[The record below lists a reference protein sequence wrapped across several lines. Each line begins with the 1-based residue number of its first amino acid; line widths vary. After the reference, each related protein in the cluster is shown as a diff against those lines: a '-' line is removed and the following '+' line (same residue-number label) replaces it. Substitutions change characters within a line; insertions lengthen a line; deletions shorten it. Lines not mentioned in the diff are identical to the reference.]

1 MSIFKD
7 TFKPGV
13 RAQITARQNAI
24 SDGRSTPQSIQYF
37 NARNAWVR
45 MTSAVDVAND
55 GGKLAK
61 SYILQGGI
69 LNSNNALREGLGGQ
83 EGKYISQ
90 TQAGQNYRLGLRPMP
105 GITNVDVKS
114 KSAYGSLREVTV
126 NFNAWDIKQLEE
138 LELLY
143 MRPGYTALIE
153 WGWAPYLDNNGN
165 LQNNVQYYDDIFI
178 KGKKKEDIWKE
189 IFKKSEET
197 GNYEAMYGYIKNYS
211 WSARADGGYDC
222 TTTIISIGEVMES
235 LKVNYSAFNV
245 PNLEKNGIIASRV
258 GVELNSEILSSYTK
272 NIVAGICH
280 ELYYIANE
288 KANDFAE
295 YNIADNNSG
304 KTYTF
309 FKFPVDISGG
319 DENKESITKN
329 GKQIY
334 VTLESFADILNKYV
348 LLADKSN
355 NTPFVKLSVRGSDIT
370 SDNELL
376 LCLGNTYQLSTNPS
390 ICLIANHAWEN
401 PSALGLPDSSDFD
414 TLKKIIKGM
423 SKNYFYNG
431 DYKEKQLGIIGN
443 IYLNLDYL
451 YQLIIN
457 DNVASQDKKE
467 KNDIALFDYIKN
479 IMSGVSTAIGNVAT
493 FEIHADP
500 VDGNVVKIIDVNYS
514 DIANR
519 DKIYNEAFTLE
530 LHSTKSVTRQYKLES
545 QIFPEQSTIVAIGAQ
560 AQGGALGADT
570 NTLIDFNQNLI
581 DRIIPKKDAPTLVD
595 NPDLEADLKAKAESL
610 IKNLKTLLSFIVKID
625 PSWWEFKGDFDA
637 SKSSE
642 YSNALKDIIAF
653 FKSYIVNDN
662 KNRAIIPTKLS
673 VTTDGIG
680 GLVIGNIF
688 KIPED
693 LLPRGYKGAG
703 DIGRRLGYVVTGL
716 GHSIQNND
724 WTTNIDAQTIIL
736 DAPKSG
742 ISGANFA
749 LITKVAAAAKDAV
762 SGNGTVTQKLKDT
775 LAKIDPKQ
783 LPGPPA
789 KDISPTVTVDRVIA
803 AMQKKN
809 YSFNANTTFG
819 KNKLN
824 VVGVREVRTT
834 SPELGSK
841 SFNSTSTNYFTDYI
855 VMFYYD
861 SKGLRQERIGW
872 QTTAPGLT
880 YEASKFGG
888 TGRTI
893 MIQEGQYKDA
903 YTRGLHQGKVDT
915 LVQAK
920 LMNYHR
926 DESLNTQYN
935 SVNIITGVFGTNIH
949 PSGNYSNNDSKKL
962 INNWSAGCQVFR
974 SYDDYL
980 WMMQAV
986 RNQIE
991 VTNYKF
997 FTYTL
1002 LNFKDL

>member
-24 SDGRSTPQSIQYF
+24 SDGRGTPQSIQYF

-61 SYILQGGI
+61 NYILQGGI
-69 LNSNNALREGLGGQ
+69 LNSNNTLREGLGGQ
-83 EGKYISQ
+83 DGKYISQ
-90 TQAGQNYRLGLRPMP
+90 TQSGQNYRLGLRPMP
-105 GITNVDVKS
+105 GITSMDVKS
-114 KSAYGSLREVTV
+114 KSAYGSLREVTI

-143 MRPGYTALIE
+143 MRPGYTALVE
-153 WGWAPYLDNNGN
+153 WGWAPYLDNSGN
-165 LQNNVQYYDDIFI
+165 LQSNVQYYDDIFI

-189 IFKKSEET
+189 IFNKSQET

-222 TTTIISIGEVMES
+222 TTTVISIGEVMES
-235 LKVNYSAFNV
+235 LKVNYSAFDV
-245 PNLEKNGIIASRV
+245 KDLDKNGIIASRV
-258 GVELNSEILSSYTK
+258 GVTLNSEVSSSYTK
-272 NIVAGICH
+272 NVVAGICH
-280 ELYYIANE
+280 ELYYVANE
-288 KANDFAE
+288 KANDYAE
-295 YNIADNNSG
+295 YSIVDNNNGG

-319 DENKESITKN
+319 EENKESITKN

-348 LLADKSN
+348 LLADKTN

-370 SDNELL
+370 SDNEPL
-376 LCLGNTYQLSTNPS
+376 LCLGNIYQLSTNPAV
-390 ICLIANHAWEN
+390 CLISNHAWEDPASLGV
-401 PSALGLPDSSDFD
+401 PSSSDFD

-423 SKNYFYNG
+423 SKNYFYDG

-451 YQLIIN
+451 YQLITN

-467 KNDIALFDYIKN
+467 KNDIALFDYVKN
-479 IMSGVSTAIGNVAT
+479 IMSGVSAAIGNVAT
-493 FEIHADP
+493 FEVHVDP
-500 VDGNVVKIIDVNYS
+500 TDGNVAKIIDVNYA

-530 LHSTKSVTRQYKLES
+530 LHSTKSITRQYKLES

-581 DRIIPKKDAPTLVD
+581 DRIIPKKDAPTSTE
-595 NPDLEADLKAKAESL
+595 NPDLETELKTKAENL
-610 IKNLKTLLSFIVKID
+610 VKNLKTLLSFIVKID
-625 PSWWEFKGDFDA
+625 PSWWESKGDFDV
-637 SKSSE
+637 SKASE

-653 FKSYIVNDN
+653 YKSYIANDN

-680 GLVIGNIF
+680 GVVIGNIF

-693 LLPRGYKGAG
+693 LLPRGYKGSS

-736 DAPKSG
+736 DPPKSG
-742 ISGANFA
+742 LSGANFA
-749 LITKVAAAAKDAV
+749 IIAKVAAAAKDAV
-762 SGNGTVTQKLKDT
+762 SSGTVTQKLKDA
-775 LAKIDPKQ
+775 LASIDPKQ

-789 KDISPTVTVDRVIA
+789 KDIPKEVTVDRVIA

-809 YSFNANTTFG
+809 YSFYANTAYG

-824 VVGVREVRTT
+824 IVGVRATN
-834 SPELGSK
+834 K
-841 SFNSTSTNYFTDYI
+841 AFNSPVSNYFTDYV

-861 SKGLRQERIGW
+861 DKGLRLERIGW
-872 QTTAPGLT
+872 QTTSPGLT

-888 TGRTI
+888 AGRTI
-893 MIQEGQYKDA
+893 MMQEGQYKDS
-903 YTRGLHQGKVDT
+903 YVRGLHLGKIDT

-920 LMNYHR
+920 SMNYHR
-926 DESLNTQYN
+926 DESLNAQYN
-935 SVNIITGVFGTNIH
+935 SVNITTGIFGTNIH
-949 PSGNYSNNDSKKL
+949 PSGNYSNSDPNKL

-986 RNQIE
+986 RNQTE
-991 VTNYKF
+991 KTNYKF
-997 FTYTL
+997 FNYTL

>member
-13 RAQITARQNAI
+13 KAQITARQNAI
-24 SDGRSTPQSIQYF
+24 SDGRSTPSTIQYF

-45 MTSAVDVAND
+45 MTSAVDVNND

-69 LNSNNALREGLGGQ
+69 LNSNNSLREGLGGT

-90 TQAGQNYRLGLRPMP
+90 TQSGQNYRLGLRPMP
-105 GITNVDVKS
+105 GITSIDVKS
-114 KSAYGSLREVTV
+114 KSAYGSLREIVV
-126 NFNAWDIKQLEE
+126 NFNAWDIRQLEE

-143 MRPGYTALIE
+143 MRQGYTALVE
-153 WGWAPYLDNNGN
+153 WGWAPYLDNSGN

-189 IFKKSEET
+189 LFKKSEET
-197 GNYEAMYGYIKNYS
+197 GNYEAMYGKIRNFS

-222 TTTIISIGEVMES
+222 TTTIISIGEILES

-245 PNLEKNGIIASRV
+245 PDLDKNGIIASRV
-258 GVELNSEILSSYTK
+258 GVTLNSEVSSSYTK
-272 NIVAGICH
+272 NVVAGICH
-280 ELYYIANE
+280 ELYYLANE
-288 KANDFAE
+288 KANDYAE
-295 YNIADNNSG
+295 YSIVDKGNEN

-319 DENKESITKN
+319 EENKESITKN

-334 VTLESFADILNKYV
+334 VTLESFTDILNKYV
-348 LLADKSN
+348 LLSDKVN
-355 NTPFVKLSVRGSDIT
+355 KTPFAKLSVRGSDIT

-376 LCLGNTYQLSTNPS
+376 LCLGNTYQLSTNPAV
-390 ICLIANHAWEN
+390 CLIANHAWET

-423 SKNYFYNG
+423 SKNYFYDG
-431 DYKEKQLGIIGN
+431 DYKDKQLGIIGN

-451 YQLIIN
+451 YQLIVN

-493 FEIHADP
+493 FEIHVDP
-500 VDGNVVKIIDVNYS
+500 IDGNVGKIIDVNYA

-519 DKIYNEAFTLE
+519 DKIYNDAFTLE
-530 LHSTKSVTRQYKLES
+530 LHSTKSITRQYKLES
-545 QIFPEQSTIVAIGAQ
+545 QIFPEQSTIIAIGAQ
-560 AQGGALGADT
+560 VEGGALGTDS
-570 NTLIDFNQNLI
+570 NTQVEFNRGLI
-581 DRIIPKKDAPTLVD
+581 DRIMPKRLDPIPTD
-595 NPDLEADLKAKAESL
+595 NQDPAADLKAKAESL
-610 IKNLKTLLSFIVKID
+610 VKNLKTLLSFIVKID

-637 SKSSE
+637 SKASE

-653 FKSYIVNDN
+653 FKSYTINDN
-662 KNRAIIPTKLS
+662 KNRSIIPTKLS

-680 GLVIGNIF
+680 GIVIGNIF

-693 LLPRGYKGAG
+693 LLPRGYKGGA

-716 GHSIQNND
+716 GHSVQNND
-724 WTTNIDAQTIIL
+724 WTTNIEAQTIIL
-736 DAPKSG
+736 DPPKSG
-742 ISGANFA
+742 ISATDFA
-749 LITKVAAAAKDAV
+749 TIAKVAAAAVDAV
-762 SGNGTVTQKLKDT
+762 SSGTTTQKLNDA

-789 KDISPTVTVDRVIA
+789 KDIPKEITVDRVIA

-809 YSFNANTTFG
+809 YSFYTNTAYG

-824 VVGVREVRTT
+824 IVGVRAIN
-834 SPELGSK
+834 K
-841 SFNSTSTNYFTDYI
+841 AFNSPVSNYFTDYV

-861 SKGLRQERIGW
+861 DKGLRLERIGW

-888 TGRTI
+888 AGRTI
-893 MIQEGQYKDA
+893 MMQEGQYKDS
-903 YTRGLHQGKVDT
+903 YVRGLHLGKIDT

-920 LMNYHR
+920 SMNYHR
-926 DESLNTQYN
+926 DESLNAQYN
-935 SVNIITGVFGTNIH
+935 SVNITTGIFGTNIH
-949 PSGNYSNNDSKKL
+949 PSGNYGNSDPNKL

-986 RNQIE
+986 RNQTE
-991 VTNYKF
+991 KTNYKL

>member
-24 SDGRSTPQSIQYF
+24 SDGRSTPATIQYF

-45 MTSAVDVAND
+45 MTSAVDVNGD

-69 LNSNNALREGLGGQ
+69 LNSNNALREGLGGT

-105 GITNVDVKS
+105 GITSIDVKS
-114 KSAYGSLREVTV
+114 KSAYGSLREIVV
-126 NFNAWDIKQLEE
+126 SFNAWDIKQLEE

-143 MRPGYTALIE
+143 MRQGYTALVE
-153 WGWAPYLDNNGN
+153 WGWAPYLDNSGN
-165 LQNNVQYYDDIFI
+165 LQSNVQYYDDIFI

-189 IFKKSEET
+189 LFKKSEET
-197 GNYEAMYGYIKNYS
+197 GNYEAMYGKISNYS

-222 TTTIISIGEVMES
+222 TTTIISIGEILES

-245 PNLEKNGIIASRV
+245 PDLDKNGIIASRV
-258 GVELNSEILSSYTK
+258 GITLNSEVSSSYTK
-272 NIVAGICH
+272 NVVAGICH
-280 ELYYIANE
+280 ELYYLANE
-288 KANDFAE
+288 KANDYAE
-295 YNIADNNSG
+295 YTITDKDNEN
-304 KTYTF
+304 KNYTF

-319 DENKESITKN
+319 EENKESITKN

-334 VTLESFADILNKYV
+334 VTLESFTDILNKYV
-348 LLADKSN
+348 LLSDKVN
-355 NTPFVKLSVRGSDIT
+355 KTPFAKLSVRGSDIT

-376 LCLGNTYQLSTNPS
+376 LCLGNTYQLSTNPAV
-390 ICLIANHAWEN
+390 CLIANHAWES
-401 PSALGLPDSSDFD
+401 PSTLGLPDSSDFD

-423 SKNYFYNG
+423 SKNYFYDG
-431 DYKEKQLGIIGN
+431 DYKDKQLGIIGN

-451 YQLIIN
+451 YQLIVN

-493 FEIHADP
+493 FEIHVDP
-500 VDGNVVKIIDVNYS
+500 IDGNVGKIIDVNYA

-530 LHSTKSVTRQYKLES
+530 LHSTKSITRQYKLES
-545 QIFPEQSTIVAIGAQ
+545 QIFPEQSTIIAIGAQ
-560 AQGGALGADT
+560 VEGGALGTDS
-570 NTLIDFNQNLI
+570 NTQVEFNRGLI
-581 DRIIPKKDAPTLVD
+581 DRIMPKRLDPISID
-595 NPDLEADLKAKAESL
+595 NPDLAADLKAKAESL
-610 IKNLKTLLSFIVKID
+610 VKNLKTLLSFIVKID

-637 SKSSE
+637 SKASE

-653 FKSYIVNDN
+653 FKSYTINDN
-662 KNRAIIPTKLS
+662 KNRSIIPTKLS

-680 GLVIGNIF
+680 GVVIGNIF

-693 LLPRGYKGAG
+693 LLPRGYKGGAE
-703 DIGRRLGYVVTGL
+703 IGRRLGYVVTGL

-736 DAPKSG
+736 DPPKSG
-742 ISGANFA
+742 ISATDFSTIA
-749 LITKVAAAAKDAV
+749 KVAAAAVDAV
-762 SGNGTVTQKLKDT
+762 SSGAATQKLKDT

-789 KDISPTVTVDRVIA
+789 KDIPKEVTVDRVIA
-803 AMQKKN
+803 AIQKKN
-809 YSFNANTTFG
+809 YSFYANTAYG

-824 VVGVREVRTT
+824 IVGVRATNKV
-834 SPELGSK
+834 
-841 SFNSTSTNYFTDYI
+841 FNSPVSNYFTDYV
-855 VMFYYD
+855 VMFYYND
-861 SKGLRQERIGW
+861 KGLRLERIGW

-888 TGRTI
+888 AGRTI
-893 MIQEGQYKDA
+893 MMQEGQYKDS
-903 YTRGLHQGKVDT
+903 YVRGLHLGKIDT

-920 LMNYHR
+920 SMNYHR
-926 DESLNTQYN
+926 DESLNAQYN
-935 SVNIITGVFGTNIH
+935 SVNITTGIFGTNIH
-949 PSGNYSNNDSKKL
+949 PSGNYSNNDSNKL

-986 RNQIE
+986 RNQTE
-991 VTNYKF
+991 KTNYKLF
-997 FTYTL
+997 NYTL
-1002 LNFKDL
+1002 LNIKDL

>member
-13 RAQITARQNAI
+13 KAQITARQNAI
-24 SDGRSTPQSIQYF
+24 SDGRSTPSTIQYF

-45 MTSAVDVAND
+45 MTSAVDVNND

-69 LNSNNALREGLGGQ
+69 LNSNNSLREGLGGT

-90 TQAGQNYRLGLRPMP
+90 TQSGQNYRLGLRPMP
-105 GITNVDVKS
+105 GITSIDVKS
-114 KSAYGSLREVTV
+114 KSAYGSLREIVV
-126 NFNAWDIKQLEE
+126 NFNAWDIRQLEE

-143 MRPGYTALIE
+143 MRQGYTALVE
-153 WGWAPYLDNNGN
+153 WGWAPYLDNSGN

-189 IFKKSEET
+189 LFKKSEET
-197 GNYEAMYGYIKNYS
+197 GNYEAMYGKIRNFS

-222 TTTIISIGEVMES
+222 TTTIISIGEILES

-245 PNLEKNGIIASRV
+245 PDLDKNGIIASRV
-258 GVELNSEILSSYTK
+258 GVTLNSEVSSSYTK
-272 NIVAGICH
+272 NVVAGICH
-280 ELYYIANE
+280 ELYYLANE
-288 KANDFAE
+288 KANDYAE
-295 YNIADNNSG
+295 YSIVDKGNEN

-319 DENKESITKN
+319 EENKESITKN

-334 VTLESFADILNKYV
+334 VTLESFTDILNKYV
-348 LLADKSN
+348 LLSDKVN
-355 NTPFVKLSVRGSDIT
+355 KTPFAKLSVRGSDIT

-376 LCLGNTYQLSTNPS
+376 LCLGNTYQLSTNPAV
-390 ICLIANHAWEN
+390 CLIANHAWET

-423 SKNYFYNG
+423 SKNYFYDG
-431 DYKEKQLGIIGN
+431 DYKDKQLGIIGN

-451 YQLIIN
+451 YQLIVN

-493 FEIHADP
+493 FEIHVDP
-500 VDGNVVKIIDVNYS
+500 IDGNVGKIIDVNYA

-519 DKIYNEAFTLE
+519 DKIYNDAFTLE
-530 LHSTKSVTRQYKLES
+530 LHSTKSITRQYKLES
-545 QIFPEQSTIVAIGAQ
+545 QIFPEQSTIIAIGAQ
-560 AQGGALGADT
+560 VEGGALGTDS
-570 NTLIDFNQNLI
+570 NTQVEFNRGLI
-581 DRIIPKKDAPTLVD
+581 DRIMPKRLDPIPTD
-595 NPDLEADLKAKAESL
+595 NQDPAADLKAKAESL
-610 IKNLKTLLSFIVKID
+610 VKNLKTLLSFIVKID

-637 SKSSE
+637 SKASE

-653 FKSYIVNDN
+653 FKSYTINDN
-662 KNRAIIPTKLS
+662 KNRSIIPTKLS

-680 GLVIGNIF
+680 GIVIGNIF

-693 LLPRGYKGAG
+693 LLPRGYKGGA

-716 GHSIQNND
+716 GHSVQNND
-724 WTTNIDAQTIIL
+724 WTTNIEAQTIIL
-736 DAPKSG
+736 DPPKSG
-742 ISGANFA
+742 ISATDFA
-749 LITKVAAAAKDAV
+749 IIAKVAAAAVDAV
-762 SGNGTVTQKLKDT
+762 SSGTTTQKLNDE

-789 KDISPTVTVDRVIA
+789 KDIPKEITVDRVIA

-809 YSFNANTTFG
+809 YSFYANTAYG

-824 VVGVREVRTT
+824 IVGVRAIN
-834 SPELGSK
+834 K
-841 SFNSTSTNYFTDYI
+841 AFNSPVSNYFTDYV

-861 SKGLRQERIGW
+861 DKGLRLERIGW

-888 TGRTI
+888 AGRTI
-893 MIQEGQYKDA
+893 MMQEGQYKDS
-903 YTRGLHQGKVDT
+903 YVRGLHLGKIDT

-920 LMNYHR
+920 SMNYHR
-926 DESLNTQYN
+926 DESLNAQYN
-935 SVNIITGVFGTNIH
+935 SVNITTGIFGTNIH
-949 PSGNYSNNDSKKL
+949 PSGNYSNNDSNKL

-986 RNQIE
+986 RNQTE
-991 VTNYKF
+991 KTNYKL

>member
-69 LNSNNALREGLGGQ
+69 LNSNNTLREGLGGK
-83 EGKYISQ
+83 EGKYASQ

-105 GITNVDVKS
+105 GITSIDVKS
-114 KSAYGSLREVTV
+114 KSAYGSLREIVV
-126 NFNAWDIKQLEE
+126 SFNAWDIRQLEE

-143 MRPGYTALIE
+143 MRPGYTALVE
-153 WGWAPYLDNNGN
+153 WGWAPYLDNSGN
-165 LQNNVQYYDDIFI
+165 LQSNVQYYDDIFI

-189 IFKKSEET
+189 LFKKSEET

-222 TTTIISIGEVMES
+222 TTTIISIGEVLES

-245 PNLEKNGIIASRV
+245 PDLDKNGIIASRV
-258 GVELNSEILSSYTK
+258 GVTLNSEVSSSYTK
-272 NIVAGICH
+272 NVVAGICH
-280 ELYYIANE
+280 ELYYVANE
-288 KANDFAE
+288 KANDYAE
-295 YNIADNNSG
+295 YTITDKDNEN

-319 DENKESITKN
+319 EENKESITKN

-334 VTLESFADILNKYV
+334 VTLESFTDILNKYV
-348 LLADKSN
+348 LLSDKVN
-355 NTPFVKLSVRGSDIT
+355 KTPFAKLSVRGSDIT

-376 LCLGNTYQLSTNPS
+376 LCLGNTYQLSTNPAV
-390 ICLIANHAWEN
+390 CLIANHAWET

-423 SKNYFYNG
+423 SKNYFYDG
-431 DYKEKQLGIIGN
+431 DYKDKQLGIIGN

-451 YQLIIN
+451 YQLIVN

-493 FEIHADP
+493 FEVHVDP
-500 VDGNVVKIIDVNYS
+500 IDGNVGKIIDVNYA

-519 DKIYNEAFTLE
+519 DKIYNDAFTLE
-530 LHSTKSVTRQYKLES
+530 LHSTKSITRQYKLES

-560 AQGGALGADT
+560 SQGGALGADT

-581 DRIIPKKDAPTLVD
+581 DRIITERKDPISTE
-595 NPDLEADLKAKAESL
+595 NPDLAADLKAKAESL
-610 IKNLKTLLSFIVKID
+610 VKNLKTLLSFIVKID

-637 SKSSE
+637 SKASE

-653 FKSYIVNDN
+653 FKSYVVNDN

-673 VTTDGIG
+673 VTTDGVG
-680 GLVIGNIF
+680 GVVIGNIF

-693 LLPRGYKGAG
+693 LLPRGYKGSG
-703 DIGRRLGYVVTGL
+703 DIGRRLAYVVTGL

-736 DAPKSG
+736 DPPKSG
-742 ISGANFA
+742 ISGTDFA
-749 LITKVAAAAKDAV
+749 TITKVAAAAKDAV
-762 SGNGTVTQKLKDT
+762 SSGEATQKLKDT

-789 KDISPTVTVDRVIA
+789 KDIPKEVTVDRVIA
-803 AMQKKN
+803 AIQKKN
-809 YSFNANTTFG
+809 YSFYANTAYG

-824 VVGVREVRTT
+824 IVGVRAIN
-834 SPELGSK
+834 K
-841 SFNSTSTNYFTDYI
+841 AFNSPVSNYFTDYV

-861 SKGLRQERIGW
+861 DKGLRLERIGW

-888 TGRTI
+888 AGRTI
-893 MIQEGQYKDA
+893 MMQEGQYKDS
-903 YTRGLHQGKVDT
+903 YVRGLHLGKIDT

-920 LMNYHR
+920 SMNYHR
-926 DESLNTQYN
+926 DESLNAQYN
-935 SVNIITGVFGTNIH
+935 SVNITTGIFGTNIH
-949 PSGNYSNNDSKKL
+949 PSGNYSNSDSNKL

-986 RNQIE
+986 RNQTE
-991 VTNYKF
+991 KTNYKF
-997 FTYTL
+997 FNYTL
-1002 LNFKDL
+1002 LNIKDL

>member
-69 LNSNNALREGLGGQ
+69 LNSNNALREGLGGT

-105 GITNVDVKS
+105 GITGIDVKS
-114 KSAYGSLREVTV
+114 KSAYGSLREIIVS
-126 NFNAWDIKQLEE
+126 FNAWDIKQLEE

-143 MRPGYTALIE
+143 MRQGYTALVE
-153 WGWAPYLDNNGN
+153 WGWAPYLDNSGN
-165 LQNNVQYYDDIFI
+165 LQSNVQYYDDIFI

-189 IFKKSEET
+189 LFKKSEET
-197 GNYEAMYGYIKNYS
+197 GNYEAMYGKISNYS

-222 TTTIISIGEVMES
+222 TTTIISIGEILES

-245 PNLEKNGIIASRV
+245 PDLDKKGIIASRV
-258 GVELNSEILSSYTK
+258 GVTLNSEVSSSYTK
-272 NIVAGICH
+272 NVVAGICH
-280 ELYYIANE
+280 ELYYVANE
-288 KANDFAE
+288 KANDYAE
-295 YNIADNNSG
+295 YTITDKDNEN

-319 DENKESITKN
+319 EENKESITKN

-334 VTLESFADILNKYV
+334 VTLESFTDILNKYV
-348 LLADKSN
+348 LLSDKVN
-355 NTPFVKLSVRGSDIT
+355 KTPFAKLSVRGSDIT

-376 LCLGNTYQLSTNPS
+376 LCLGNTYQLSTNPAV
-390 ICLIANHAWEN
+390 CLIANHAWEN

-423 SKNYFYNG
+423 SKNYFYDG
-431 DYKEKQLGIIGN
+431 DYKDKQLGIIGN

-451 YQLIIN
+451 YQLIVN

-479 IMSGVSTAIGNVAT
+479 IMSGVSTSIGNVAT
-493 FEIHADP
+493 FEIHVDP
-500 VDGNVVKIIDVNYS
+500 IDGNVGKIIDVNYA

-519 DKIYNEAFTLE
+519 DKIYNDAFTLE
-530 LHSTKSVTRQYKLES
+530 LHSTKSITRQYKLES
-545 QIFPEQSTIVAIGAQ
+545 QIFPEQSTIIAIGAQ
-560 AQGGALGADT
+560 VEGGALGTDS
-570 NTLIDFNQNLI
+570 NTQVEFNRGLI
-581 DRIIPKKDAPTLVD
+581 DRIMPKRLDPISID
-595 NPDLEADLKAKAESL
+595 NPDLAADLKAKAESL
-610 IKNLKTLLSFIVKID
+610 VKNLKTLLSFIVKID

-637 SKSSE
+637 SKASE

-653 FKSYIVNDN
+653 FKSYITNDN
-662 KNRAIIPTKLS
+662 KNRSIIPTKLS

-680 GLVIGNIF
+680 GVVIGNIF

-693 LLPRGYKGAG
+693 LLPRGYKGGAE
-703 DIGRRLGYVVTGL
+703 IGRRLGYVVTGL

-736 DAPKSG
+736 DPPKSG
-742 ISGANFA
+742 VSATDFA
-749 LITKVAAAAKDAV
+749 TIAKVAAAAVDAV
-762 SGNGTVTQKLKDT
+762 SSGTATQKLKDT

-789 KDISPTVTVDRVIA
+789 KDIPPTVTVDRVIA

-809 YSFNANTTFG
+809 YSFYANTTFG

-824 VVGVREVRTT
+824 IVGVREVN
-834 SPELGSK
+834 K
-841 SFNSTSTNYFTDYI
+841 AFNSPSTNFFTDYI

-861 SKGLRQERIGW
+861 DKGLRPERIGW

-888 TGRTI
+888 AGRTI
-893 MIQEGQYKDA
+893 MMQEGQYKDS
-903 YTRGLHQGKVDT
+903 YTRGLHQGKIDT

-920 LMNYHR
+920 SMNYHR
-926 DESLNTQYN
+926 DESLNAQYN
-935 SVNIITGVFGTNIH
+935 SVNITTGIFGTNIH
-949 PSGNYSNNDSKKL
+949 PSGNYSNSDSNKL

-986 RNQIE
+986 RNQTE
-991 VTNYKF
+991 KTNYKF
-997 FTYTL
+997 FNYTL
-1002 LNFKDL
+1002 LNIKDL